1 MKRKDQ
7 NLGILFFKV
16 LLMCIPIEQ
25 FSTLFSNFK
34 PDSVYNL
41 NWGLDSALHAQI
53 EFNLK

>member
-25 FSTLFSNFK
+25 FIRLFSNFK

>member
-41 NWGLDSALHAQI
+41 NWGLDSALQAQI